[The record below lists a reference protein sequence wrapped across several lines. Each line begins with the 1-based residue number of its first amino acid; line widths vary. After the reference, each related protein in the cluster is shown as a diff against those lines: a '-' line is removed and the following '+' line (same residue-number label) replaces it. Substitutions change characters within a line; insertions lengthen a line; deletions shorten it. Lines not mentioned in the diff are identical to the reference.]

1 MEIDVTRGVIFLAAI
16 FSSWTRVEGRR
27 CGSSHGM
34 KNDEKTSGESSE
46 IGAGGGGVHGSKSV
60 PNTKHNFVNREL

>member
-1 MEIDVTRGVIFLAAI
+1 MAAP
-16 FSSWTRVEGRR
+16 
-27 CGSSHGM
+27 GM

-46 IGAGGGGVHGSKSV
+46 IGGRGAHRSKSV